1 MNNIQTMN
9 RMQTKEIG
17 NLSTGVFRPTL
28 QFSITLLY
36 SNLRNLKALLITL
49 GMPIIMLLGF
59 WLPTL
64 GGDEESQEL
73 MSIMFPA
80 IILLSVIMPGL
91 TQATRLTRWR
101 EQRIFQRFA
110 LTPVPLANLMVGA
123 ALSQIVI
130 GVGQGLVTLL
140 FGIVIV
146 GLNLT
151 WQSALLVLG
160 FMILAGAA
168 FIAFGS
174 FVAALNRK
182 SDIAGYIFFFAIMP
196 LIFLASF
203 PPDMMPASVNAMIP
217 WLPTAMAIELIGPL
231 FLFNKLTSDA
241 LFAGLGLLLYTII
254 FAAISAR
261 RFRLEA

>member
-1 MNNIQTMN
+1 MNNIQS
-9 RMQTKEIG
+9 KVIG
-17 NLSTGVFRPTL
+17 NFSNSVFRPTL
-28 QFSITLLY
+28 QFSITLLF
-36 SNLRNLKALLITL
+36 SNLRNVKALIITL
-49 GMPIIMLLGF
+49 GMPILMLMAF

-64 GGDEESQEL
+64 GGDEESLEL

-101 EQRIFQRFA
+101 EQHIFQRFA

-123 ALSQIVI
+123 ALSQIGI
-130 GVGQGLVTLL
+130 GVAQGLVTLL

-151 WQSALLVLG
+151 WQSVLLVLC

-182 SDIAGYIFFFAIMP
+182 SDIAGYVFFFAIMP
-196 LIFLASF
+196 LIFLASC
-203 PPDMMPASVNAMIP
+203 PPEMMPESVNAIIP

-231 FLFNKLTSDA
+231 FLFNQLTGEA
-241 LFAGLGLLLYTII
+241 LFAGLGLLTYTIF
-254 FAAISAR
+254 FAVISAR
-261 RFRLEA
+261 RFRLAV

>member
-1 MNNIQTMN
+1 MSNIQ
-9 RMQTKEIG
+9 
-17 NLSTGVFRPTL
+17 STETGDFSNGAFRPTL
-28 QFSITLLY
+28 QFSTMLLY
-36 SNLRNLKALLITL
+36 SNLRNWKAMIITL

-64 GGDEESQEL
+64 RGDEESQEL

-101 EQRIFQRFA
+101 EQEIFQRFA
-110 LTPVPLANLMVGA
+110 LTPVPLANLLVGA
-123 ALSQIVI
+123 ALTQIVI
-130 GVGQGLVTLL
+130 GVGQGVVTLL
-140 FGIVIV
+140 FGVVIV

-151 WQSALLVLG
+151 WQSVLLVLG

-174 FVAALNRK
+174 FFAALIRK
-182 SDIAGYIFFFAIMP
+182 SDIAGYVFFFAIMP

-203 PPDMMPASVNAMIP
+203 PPDMMPESINTLVP

-231 FLFNKLTSDA
+231 FLFNQLSGDA
-241 LFAGLGLLLYTII
+241 LFAGCGLLIYTIF

-261 RFRLEA
+261 RFRLEV

>member
-1 MNNIQTMN
+1 MTNIQ
-9 RMQTKEIG
+9 
-17 NLSTGVFRPTL
+17 STETGDFSNGALRPTL
-28 QFSITLLY
+28 QFSTTLLY
-36 SNLRNLKALLITL
+36 SNLRNWKAVIITL

-101 EQRIFQRFA
+101 EQEIFQRFA

-123 ALSQIVI
+123 ALAQIVI
-130 GVGQGLVTLL
+130 GVGQGVVTLL
-140 FGIVIV
+140 FGVVIV

-151 WQSALLVLG
+151 WQSVLLVLG

-174 FVAALNRK
+174 FVAALIRK
-182 SDIAGYIFFFAIMP
+182 SDIAGYVFFFAIMP

-203 PPDMMPASVNAMIP
+203 PPDMMPESINALVP

-231 FLFNKLTSDA
+231 FLFNQLSGDA
-241 LFAGLGLLLYTII
+241 LFAGLGLLIYTLF

-261 RFRLEA
+261 RFRLEV

>member
-1 MNNIQTMN
+1 MNNI
-9 RMQTKEIG
+9 RTKDFDNIP
-17 NLSTGVFRPTL
+17 NGVFGPTL
-28 QFSITLLY
+28 QFSSTLLY
-36 SNLRNLKALLITL
+36 SNLRNFKALVITL
-49 GMPIIMLLGF
+49 GMPILMLFAF
-59 WLPTL
+59 WFPTL

-110 LTPVPLANLMVGA
+110 LTPMPLANLMVGA

-151 WQSALLVLG
+151 WQSILLVLG

-182 SDIAGYIFFFAIMP
+182 SDIAGYVFFFAIMP

-203 PPDMMPASVNAMIP
+203 PPNMMPESINAIVP

-231 FLFNKLTSDA
+231 FLFNQLTGDA
-241 LFAGLGLLLYTII
+241 LFAGLGLVIYTIF

-261 RFRLEA
+261 RFRLEV

>member
-1 MNNIQTMN
+1 MNNIQS
-9 RMQTKEIG
+9 KEFG
-17 NLSTGVFRPTL
+17 NFSNGVIKPTL

-36 SNLRNLKALLITL
+36 SNLRNVKAIIITL
-49 GMPIIMLLGF
+49 GMPILMLMAF

-64 GGDEESQEL
+64 GGDEESMEL

-101 EQRIFQRFA
+101 EQQIFQRFA

-151 WQSALLVLG
+151 WQSVLLVLC

-182 SDIAGYIFFFAIMP
+182 SDIAGYVFFFAIMP

-203 PPDMMPASVNAMIP
+203 PPDMMPESVNAIIP

-231 FLFNKLTSDA
+231 FLFNQLTGEA
-241 LFAGLGLLLYTII
+241 LFAGLGLLTYTI
-254 FAAISAR
+254 FLAAISAR
-261 RFRLEA
+261 RFRLEV